1 MSHAQTGSLLERLAS
16 RLSVRTRIALIALA
30 PVWGFLVIG
39 AAYVSGEREVAAA
52 FDSVRRSAAL
62 SAASRDFKSALAEM
76 RVNAKDYAGQPRL
89 DYMKAFEE
97 ALALAREKIA
107 SIAALNGV
115 ERDELE
121 QITAALDKLKS
132 DFADLVKAQELLGVQ
147 ESDGIRGM
155 LRETAA
161 GIEKIIHEDTSS
173 MNELDAQRLLA
184 SLLLMRNYEAEY
196 LVTRDQTSSYKFYGA
211 LATFEQTLGG
221 VTGSVA
227 LKNRIGAAAKSYA
240 EAFRHWVTDAG
251 RVRSDIELIA
261 ASTRK
266 LHPVADG
273 IIESARDRESA
284 ATGALAWSQ
293 SWTRGVIATVSLLLV
308 TLGFALSWFIGIS
321 ISRPLTGLAAVMR
334 RLAGG
339 DVTTQIPAVDAKDEI
354 GAMARSV
361 VVFRDNARERD
372 RLQAEQAFAA
382 GQREQ
387 HSQHVD
393 GLIRAFAEA
402 ADQALGKVREA
413 AGRLAQAA
421 EGLGATAGQVGTEA
435 ERAGR
440 AAGEA
445 SSNVAQAA
453 AAAEQ
458 LSNSVAE
465 IARQTATSTDVATRA
480 VAEARRSVSIMEA
493 LGEAASRIGEVVG
506 LIQSIAAQTNLL
518 ALNATIEAARAGEAG
533 RGFAVVAQEVKSLA
547 AQTARATEDIGKQIA
562 SIQEASGGAAGA
574 IDTVSSVIE
583 EMSAIAASIASAI
596 EEQNAAVV
604 SIAGNVAHA
613 SDDAKAGASAMRSVE
628 GAAVGSRAT
637 ARDVAGL
644 AATLGGEAERLDAA
658 IRRFLEGVRAA

>member
-39 AAYVSGEREVAAA
+39 AAYISGEREVATA

-121 QITAALDKLKS
+121 QITTALDKLKS

-147 ESDGIRGM
+147 E
-155 LRETAA
+155 
-161 GIEKIIHEDTSS
+161 
-173 MNELDAQRLLA
+173 
-184 SLLLMRNYEAEY
+184 
-196 LVTRDQTSSYKFYGA
+196 
-211 LATFEQTLGG
+211 
-221 VTGSVA
+221 
-227 LKNRIGAAAKSYA
+227 
-240 EAFRHWVTDAG
+240 
-251 RVRSDIELIA
+251 RVRSDIELIV

-273 IIESARDRESA
+273 IIDSARDRESA

-293 SWTRGVIATVSLLLV
+293 SWTRSVIATVSLLLV

-387 HSQHVD
+387 HSQYVD

-421 EGLGATAGQVGTEA
+421 EGLGATAGQVGSEA

-458 LSNSVAE
+458 LSSSVAE

-604 SIAGNVAHA
+604 SIASNVAHA

-628 GAAVGSRAT
+628 GAAVGSQAT

>member
-1 MSHAQTGSLLERLAS
+1 MSHAQSLLKRLAS
-16 RLSVRTRIALIALA
+16 RFSVRTRIALIALA
-30 PVWGFLVIG
+30 PVGGFLIIG
-39 AAYVSGEREVAAA
+39 AAYISGEREVAAA
-52 FDSVRRSAAL
+52 FDSVRHSAAL

-89 DYMKAFEE
+89 EYMKGFEA
-97 ALALAREKIA
+97 ALSFAREKIA
-107 SIAALNGV
+107 SIEALDGV
-115 ERDELE
+115 QHEEVAHV
-121 QITAALDKLKS
+121 TTALDKLKT

-147 ESDGIRGM
+147 EFDGIRGM
-155 LRETAA
+155 LRDTAA
-161 GIEKIIHEDTSS
+161 GIEKMIREDTSWMS
-173 MNELDAQRLLA
+173 ELDAQKLLA
-184 SLLLMRNYEAEY
+184 ALLLMRNHEAEY
-196 LVTRDQTSSYKFYGA
+196 IVTRDQKASERFYGA
-211 LATFEQTLGG
+211 LAAFDRILEG
-221 VTGSVA
+221 VVGSVA
-227 LKNRIGAAAKSYA
+227 LKNTIRATADSYA
-240 EAFRHWVTDAG
+240 EAFRHWVADNG
-251 RVRSDIELIA
+251 RVRSDLGLIA
-261 ASTRK
+261 ASTHR
-266 LHPVADG
+266 LQPIADG
-273 IIESARDRESA
+273 IIDSARDRQSA
-284 ATGALAWSQ
+284 ATRALAWSQ
-293 SWTRGVIATVSLLLV
+293 SWTRSVIASVSILLV
-308 TLGFALSWFIGIS
+308 TIGFALSWFIGIS

-334 RLAGG
+334 RLADG
-339 DVTTQIPAVDAKDEI
+339 DVSTQIPAVEARDEM

-393 GLIRAFAEA
+393 ALILAFAEA

-421 EGLGATAGQVGTEA
+421 EGLGTSAGQVGAEA

-440 AAGEA
+440 AAGAA

-453 AAAEQ
+453 VAAEQ
-458 LSNSVAE
+458 LSSSVAE

-480 VAEARRSVSIMEA
+480 VTEARRSVTIMEA

-604 SIAGNVAHA
+604 SIASNVALA

-628 GAAVGSRAT
+628 SAALGSRAT
-637 ARDVAGL
+637 ASDVAGL
-644 AATLGGEAERLDAA
+644 AATLGGEAERLEAA
-658 IRRFLEGVRAA
+658 IRRFLDGVRAA